1 MKGMKTDMAADLR
14 ERYNAINAKAERL
27 SEHVQAG
34 VNSPAATFGISALLV
49 EAMGLARD
57 AIERLEEGE
66 KEEIEIRG

>member
-1 MKGMKTDMAADLR
+1 LTRIAWSH
-14 ERYNAINAKAERL
+14 YVSYTPERL

-49 EAMGLARD
+49 EAMGLALD